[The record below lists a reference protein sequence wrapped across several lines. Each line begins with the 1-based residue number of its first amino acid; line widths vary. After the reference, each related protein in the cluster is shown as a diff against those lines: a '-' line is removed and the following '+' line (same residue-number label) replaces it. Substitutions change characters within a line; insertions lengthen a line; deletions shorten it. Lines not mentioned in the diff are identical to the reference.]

1 MTSVESRQEPSY
13 RPFLILNGRDKLVFV
28 TAQQT
33 RKLLRF
39 IWVCGD
45 WVRFSLVMSGTRTL
59 SKACWTSQKRKK
71 SQAQL
76 SVIQPKTKWK
86 KWPSNAHKWM
96 LGAKKVSLK
105 PDSNVIPQ
113 IKSNIAYFWPCKRDE
128 VLYTKA
134 EVTENLVTFS
144 QVLTSKSR

>member
-59 SKACWTSQKRKK
+59 SKACWTSQRRKK

-96 LGAKKVSLK
+96 LGAKKYLWNLIRMSSLK
-105 PDSNVIPQ
+105 SNQ
-113 IKSNIAYFWPCKRDE
+113 ILLIFGPANVMRSFTPKQRLPR
-128 VLYTKA
+128 
-134 EVTENLVTFS
+134 FS
-144 QVLTSKSR
+144 LHFLRF

>member
-59 SKACWTSQKRKK
+59 SKACWTSQRRKK

-96 LGAKKVSLK
+96 LGAKKSISETWFECH
-105 PDSNVIPQ
+105 PSNQ
-113 IKSNIAYFWPCKRDE
+113 IKYCLFLALQTWWGPLHQSRGYRDSR
-128 VLYTKA
+128 YI
-134 EVTENLVTFS
+134 FS
-144 QVLTSKSR
+144 GFNF